1 MTRDIREKNKNRE
14 NEVMRAKNVKVGEIR
29 PGRKKGANGRKRNE
43 SQVSLPMTTAQ
54 VQLNYRVLLLV
65 TMKRAN
71 KG

>member
-54 VQLNYRVLLLV
+54 VRSTTKYSLTS